1 MFIEELYF
9 YYISLKTKFV
19 DVDTYREWLNKTFL
33 ADNNKEDIL
42 LELQFCTDNTEKTI
56 EEMQIYICNRLNSI
70 DYHAVMKMIISELKE
85 QCKNKT
91 MLYQITKKLY
101 NIWTLFPENIS
112 SEKPFIMLNSIDDPW
127 SWNDKEQVEQITEKL
142 INYYN

>member
-9 YYISLKTKFV
+9 YYISLKTEFV
-19 DVDTYREWLNKTFL
+19 DVDSYREWLNKVFL
-33 ADNNKEDIL
+33 EDNDKDDII
-42 LELQFCTDNTEKTI
+42 LELQFCTDNIEKTI
-56 EEMQIYICNRLNSI
+56 EEMQIYINNRQISI

-85 QCKNKT
+85 QYKNKT
-91 MLYQITKKLY
+91 MLYQITKKIY

-112 SEKPFIMLNSIDDPW
+112 SEKPFIILNSIDDPW

>member
-9 YYISLKTKFV
+9 YYISLKTEFV
-19 DVDTYREWLNKTFL
+19 DFDTYREWLNKAFL
-33 ADNNKEDIL
+33 ADDNKEDIL

-70 DYHAVMKMIISELKE
+70 D
-85 QCKNKT
+85 
-91 MLYQITKKLY
+91 
-101 NIWTLFPENIS
+101 
-112 SEKPFIMLNSIDDPW
+112 DPW

-142 INYYN
+142 IKFYD

>member
-9 YYISLKTKFV
+9 YYISLKTEFV
-19 DVDTYREWLNKTFL
+19 DVDTYREWLNKAFL
-33 ADNNKEDIL
+33 AYNNKEDLL

-56 EEMQIYICNRLNSI
+56 EEMQVYICNSLNLI

-85 QCKNKT
+85 QYKNKT
-91 MLYQITKKLY
+91 ILYQITKKLY

>member
-9 YYISLKTKFV
+9 YYISLKTEFV
-19 DVDTYREWLNKTFL
+19 DVDTYREWLNKAFL
-33 ADNNKEDIL
+33 EDNNKEDIL

-85 QCKNKT
+85 QYKNKT

-112 SEKPFIMLNSIDDPW
+112 SEMPFIMLNSIDDPW

>member
-9 YYISLKTKFV
+9 YYISLKTEFV
-19 DVDTYREWLNKTFL
+19 DIDTYREWLNKVFL

-42 LELQFCTDNTEKTI
+42 LELQFCADNIEKTI
-56 EEMQIYICNRLNSI
+56 EEMRIYIYNRQNSI
-70 DYHAVMKMIISELKE
+70 DYHAVMKMIIYELKE
-85 QCKNKT
+85 QYKNKT
-91 MLYQITKKLY
+91 MLYQLTKKLY

-142 INYYN
+142 IKYYN

>member
-85 QCKNKT
+85 QYKNKT

>member
-42 LELQFCTDNTEKTI
+42 LELQFCTDNTEKAI

-85 QCKNKT
+85 QYKNKT
-91 MLYQITKKLY
+91 TLYQLTKKLY

-112 SEKPFIMLNSIDDPW
+112 SEKPFIMLNSVDDPW
-127 SWNDKEQVEQITEKL
+127 SWYDEKQVEQITEKL

>member
-9 YYISLKTKFV
+9 YYISLKTEFV
-19 DVDTYREWLNKTFL
+19 DVDSYREWLNKVFL
-33 ADNNKEDIL
+33 EDNDKDDII
-42 LELQFCTDNTEKTI
+42 LELQFCTDNIEKTI
-56 EEMQIYICNRLNSI
+56 EEMQIYINNRQISI

-85 QCKNKT
+85 QYKNKT
-91 MLYQITKKLY
+91 TLYQLTKKLY

>member
-9 YYISLKTKFV
+9 YYISLKTEFV
-19 DVDTYREWLNKTFL
+19 DVDSYREWLNKVFL
-33 ADNNKEDIL
+33 EDNDKDDII
-42 LELQFCTDNTEKTI
+42 LELQFCTDNIEKTI
-56 EEMQIYICNRLNSI
+56 EEMQIYINNRQISI

-85 QCKNKT
+85 QYKNKT

-112 SEKPFIMLNSIDDPW
+112 SEKPLIKSKLNKSQK
-127 SWNDKEQVEQITEKL
+127 N
-142 INYYN
+142 

>member
-9 YYISLKTKFV
+9 YYISLKTEFV
-19 DVDTYREWLNKTFL
+19 DVDSYREWLNKVFL
-33 ADNNKEDIL
+33 EDNDKDDII
-42 LELQFCTDNTEKTI
+42 LELQFCTDNIEKTI
-56 EEMQIYICNRLNSI
+56 EEMQIYINNRQISI

-85 QCKNKT
+85 QYKNKT

-112 SEKPFIMLNSIDDPW
+112 SEKPFIILNSIDDPW

>member
-9 YYISLKTKFV
+9 YYISLKTEFV

-85 QCKNKT
+85 QYKNKT

>member
-70 DYHAVMKMIISELKE
+70 DYNAVMKMIISELKE
-85 QCKNKT
+85 QYKNKT
-91 MLYQITKKLY
+91 TLYQLTKKLY

-112 SEKPFIMLNSIDDPW
+112 SEKPFIMLNSVDDPW
-127 SWNDKEQVEQITEKL
+127 SWYDEKQVEQITEKL